1 MDRGHIAPF
10 SCPLAPFLSPHINHP
25 RGELSAGVLPAGRKN
40 CTRSEIISDRSEMVG
55 NNFRPVGNNF
65 RPGTN
70 ISDHTNKEQ
79 ITRLQLVSI
88 H

>member
-1 MDRGHIAPF
+1 MTVNDGSWRIMDRGHIAPF
-10 SCPLAPFLSPHINHP
+10 SCPLAPFLSPHINYP
-25 RGELSAGVLPAGRKN
+25 RGELSAGVLPAGRKKYP
-40 CTRSEIISDRSEMVG
+40 VG
-55 NNFRPVGNNF
+55 NYLRPVGNYL